1 MRCKCG
7 NVIEPSATG
16 RPRKWCTDC
25 RPARTTVRDG
35 GPSSVVGLPSTPDAE
50 PGPLERAALAE
61 LGAVSRVDTLAGA
74 AVLDLA
80 RSLDHGLHTGS
91 QRAALHA
98 RLLDARRVAL
108 EGASRPSDAVDE
120 LQQRRRALRGRTA

>member
-25 RPARTTVRDG
+25 RPVRTTVKGDQ
-35 GPSSVVGLPSTPDAE
+35 PAALAAVVVPPDAE

-61 LGAVSRVDTLAGA
+61 LGAVDRVETLAGA

-80 RSLDHGLHTGS
+80 RSLDQGLHTGS

-108 EGASRPSDAVDE
+108 EGASRKADSVDE